1 MGCDIHSYAE
11 ANYDGRWIQVRNP
24 DSGAGER
31 IFSRRDYILFS
42 FLNDVRNAKYFVR
55 EPSFA
60 WGNGLPTYLSSGIAR
75 RYRKYELDAHSET
88 HFTLEQALNVDLIE
102 IAIKEEYSKEFLL
115 DTGQDENTLRDITY
129 AELLEGTVWFE
140 AIGKLKQF
148 ADDRNIK
155 YSNVRIVMWFDN

>member
-55 EPSFA
+55 EPNFA
-60 WGNGLPTYLSSGIAR
+60 WGNGLPTDLSSGIAR

-88 HFTLEQALNVDLIE
+88 YFTLEQALNVDLME
-102 IAIKEEYSKEFLL
+102 NAIKEEHSQTFLL

-155 YSNVRIVMWFDN
+155 YNDVRIVMWFDN